1 MKYFFSIIFCL
12 FLYSSQAQTD
22 PQQMPDLDN
31 IDLNIDF
38 DQVFGLLDSLPMEFG
53 EFGKLNELFSE
64 QFGDLTQDKELLNN
78 LLQQGLKTF
87 EQMDM
92 TEIQGLMDN
101 FMKDFE
107 GLDLEENFDIEEIE
121 KLVDDHVKR
130 KKI

>member
-1 MKYFFSIIFCL
+1 MNYLLSIIFCL
-12 FLYSSQAQTD
+12 FLYSAQAQTE
-22 PQQMPDLDN
+22 PQQMPNLDD

-38 DQVFGLLDSLPMEFG
+38 DQIFGMLDSLPMELG
-53 EFGKLNELFSE
+53 EFGNLNEMFSQ
-64 QFGDLTQDKELLNN
+64 QFGDLTEDKELLNK
-78 LLQQGLKTF
+78 LLQQGMRTF

-107 GLDLEENFDIEEIE
+107 GLNLEEKFDIEEIE
-121 KLVDDHVKR
+121 KMVDDHVKR

>member
-22 PQQMPDLDN
+22 PQQMPDLDD

-38 DQVFGLLDSLPMEFG
+38 NQIFGMLDSLPMELG
-53 EFGKLNELFSE
+53 EFGNLNELFSQ
-64 QFGDLTQDKELLNN
+64 QFGDLSQDTELLNN
-78 LLQQGLKTF
+78 LMEQGLKTF
-87 EQMDM
+87 QQMDM
-92 TEIQGLMDN
+92 TEIQGLMDS

-107 GLDLEENFDIEEIE
+107 GLKLEENFDIEEIE
-121 KLVDDHVKR
+121 KIVDDHVKR